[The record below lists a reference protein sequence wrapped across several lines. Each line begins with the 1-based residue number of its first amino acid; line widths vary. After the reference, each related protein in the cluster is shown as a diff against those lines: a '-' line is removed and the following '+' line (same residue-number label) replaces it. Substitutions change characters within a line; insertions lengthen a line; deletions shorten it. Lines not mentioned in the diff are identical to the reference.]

1 MMSKK
6 DLIKK
11 SRLYVIVDR
20 DSVKGDKIFK
30 ISEAAVSGGADMV
43 ELRDKSSSTPEIIKT
58 ARILKKITKRYDVP
72 LIINDRLDVAL
83 AIDADGLHIGRG
95 DIDISLARTLMGRK
109 KLIGVTVKNLKS
121 AHEAKL
127 KGADYLGVGPIFK
140 TPIKPGIKPKGTR
153 LLNAV
158 KRVNMPFFAIG
169 GIDCANIKKLTERGF
184 KRIAVIRALCK
195 ARVPYIAALKLKEAL
210 F

>member
-1 MMSKK
+1 MSKK
-6 DLIKK
+6 NLIKK
-11 SRLYVIVDR
+11 FHLYAIVDR

-30 ISEAAVSGGADMV
+30 IAEAAVSAGADML
-43 ELRDKSSSTPEIIKT
+43 ELRDKSSSAFEIIKT
-58 ARILKKITKRYDVP
+58 AGVLKKITKKYGVP
-72 LIINDRLDVAL
+72 LVINDRLDAAL

-95 DIDISLARTLMGRK
+95 DIDISLARTLMGRN
-109 KLIGVTVKNLKS
+109 KLIGVTIKNLKD
-121 AHEAKL
+121 AHEAKR

-140 TPIKPGIKPKGTR
+140 TPIKPGIKPKGIR

-158 KRVNMPFFAIG
+158 KKVNMPFFAIG

-195 ARVPYIAALKLKEAL
+195 AKVPYIAARKLKEAL

>member
-1 MMSKK
+1 
-6 DLIKK
+6 
-11 SRLYVIVDR
+11 
-20 DSVKGDKIFK
+20 
-30 ISEAAVSGGADMV
+30 
-43 ELRDKSSSTPEIIKT
+43 
-58 ARILKKITKRYDVP
+58 
-72 LIINDRLDVAL
+72 
-83 AIDADGLHIGRG
+83 LHIGRG

-109 KLIGVTVKNLKS
+109 KLIGVTVENLKS
-121 AHEAKL
+121 ALEAKL